1 MVTVVFYFLFCLFF
15 KPVVTSVQ
23 TAIPVYLKLKRTIS
37 SKQLFGHFD
46 PCGLNSHSSWI
57 KWKNPTL
64 LQWIILGS
72 FCPTPFRSRQETNSP
87 ANGIS
92 SCVFPSPT
100 DKAVVVEGKLCKNKL
115 KKPTKLN
122 QQPFQLC
129 CASFRQTLAPV
140 PSTSENLRS
149 SVLCQGQWGESRKL
163 GLSYKDIQKGYSGF
177 PRRKFQHKQLHKFRA
192 LAFNSG
198 HHQQT
203 QHWVLLL
210 PQFLWT
216 IYIAFSSVL
225 GLR

>member
-1 MVTVVFYFLFCLFF
+1 MKQGSNIRLLFFCLKEVEVSFAVWVFLWHLITYEMLNFTNSDYGNCGFLFSFLSFF

-46 PCGLNSHSSWI
+46 LCGLNSHSSWI

-72 FCPTPFRSRQETNSP
+72 FCPTPFWSWQETNSP

-100 DKAVVVEGKLCKNKL
+100 DKAVAVGGKLCKNKL

-140 PSTSENLRS
+140 QVLLRIWE
-149 SVLCQGQWGESRKL
+149 VLCCARGSEGKAES
-163 GLSYKDIQKGYSGF
+163 
-177 PRRKFQHKQLHKFRA
+177 
-192 LAFNSG
+192 
-198 HHQQT
+198 
-203 QHWVLLL
+203 
-210 PQFLWT
+210 
-216 IYIAFSSVL
+216 
-225 GLR
+225 